1 MAEPRGGGGRFGPIS
16 FILLNS
22 SIRISVCTRAITNG
36 TSKSAANP
44 GFHRLGV
51 NPRVAYYLAT
61 FFSEKCM
68 KMKETGPSVP
78 PDPQSNNQVEMA
90 PPPPH
95 SGVMGALEGVKEL
108 LRISLN
114 TF

>member
-1 MAEPRGGGGRFGPIS
+1 MGRQPQSGLLFGNI
-16 FILLNS
+16 
-22 SIRISVCTRAITNG
+22 
-36 TSKSAANP
+36 
-44 GFHRLGV
+44 
-51 NPRVAYYLAT
+51 
-61 FFSEKCM
+61 FSEKCM

-90 PPPPH
+90 PPPPPH